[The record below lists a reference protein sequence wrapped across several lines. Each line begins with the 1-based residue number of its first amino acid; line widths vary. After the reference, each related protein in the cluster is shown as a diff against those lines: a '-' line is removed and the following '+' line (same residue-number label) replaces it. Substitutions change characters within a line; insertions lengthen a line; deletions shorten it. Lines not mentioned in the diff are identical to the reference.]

1 MDFETTYL
9 SDEELNELI
18 NEIEKN
24 DLVMAPPEIKEKVLK
39 KATDNKK
46 EFVMYCF
53 RVLTSVAAAIAI
65 LLIIPGTM
73 ANGTGETQ
81 IPSREEVLQTQKY
94 LSKKEALEEEGFV
107 EKVLKNLAILE
118 KNRVSAIL
126 MNENGGK

>member
-94 LSKKEALEEEGFV
+94 LSKEEALEEEGVV

>member
-73 ANGTGETQ
+73 ANGNGETQ

>member
-94 LSKKEALEEEGFV
+94 LSKEEALEEEGFV